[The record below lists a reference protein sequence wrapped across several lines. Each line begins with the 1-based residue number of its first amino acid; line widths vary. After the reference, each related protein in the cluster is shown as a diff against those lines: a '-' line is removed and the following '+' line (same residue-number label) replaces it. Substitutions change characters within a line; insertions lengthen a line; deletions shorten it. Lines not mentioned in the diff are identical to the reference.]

1 MTEKKTAIYN
11 STGRLKRVLLGK
23 PTYHQVIPVSD
34 VARDLMDDG
43 FQQDQKIK
51 ESQHKELEDVFR
63 QLGVEIS
70 WVQLTPEEMPWQMFT
85 RDFGVTT
92 PDGAL
97 VGRFRYLERKG
108 EEIAGKRTLEE
119 LGESVLPKHVTRGAM
134 EGGDCF
140 WLDEDTL
147 VIGNGNRST
156 YSGFEN
162 AREILAEYG
171 RRVFVIEFL
180 SKWNHLDNNF
190 APVADKLALINED
203 AVPGYFLGILNALGW
218 ELIKLP
224 GEYAR
229 TSEINLLALGDDKV
243 LSFRGNR
250 LNEVLKARGLQVFDP
265 EYSFFIAHG
274 GGIHCSTLELER
286 EP

>member
-1 MTEKKTAIYN
+1 MDDKKTVVYN
-11 STGRLKRVLLGK
+11 STGKLKRVLLGK
-23 PTYHQVIPVSD
+23 PTYHGVIPVSD

-43 FQQDQKIK
+43 FQIDQQTKD
-51 ESQHKELEDVFR
+51 SQHKELEDVFR

-70 WVQLTPEEMPWQMFT
+70 WVQLTPEKLPWQMFT
-85 RDFGVTT
+85 RDFGVNT
-92 PDGAL
+92 PDGVL
-97 VGRFRYLERKG
+97 VGRFRYQERKG
-108 EEIAGKRTLEE
+108 EEIGGKRTLEE
-119 LGESVLPKHVTRGAM
+119 LGETVLPRQVTKGAM

-140 WLDEDTL
+140 WLDGDTL
-147 VIGNGNRST
+147 LIGNGNRST
-156 YSGFEN
+156 YSGYEN
-162 AREILAEYG
+162 AREILDEYG

-190 APVADKLALINED
+190 APIAEKLAVVNED
-203 AVPGYFLGILNALGW
+203 ALPGYFFGILDALGW

-229 TSEINLLALGDDKV
+229 TSEINLLALGDDRV

-250 LNEVLKARGLQVFDP
+250 LNDMLKARGLEVFDP

-274 GGIHCSTLELER
+274 GGIHCSTFELER